1 MLHYLIV
8 LLAVVKQGT
17 PSHRPLEKSPCVTVN
32 ETAKMVASCQN
43 KSLSQVPVELHLG
56 IQYLNLSRNDL
67 KNITNFPLSL
77 YSSLEILD
85 LSSNKISL
93 IEPHTFTNMS
103 RLKEIN
109 LSDNNL
115 DRIDY
120 SKSPGIGLL
129 PNVQK
134 LDLSGNS
141 LYTDMTWYFLQ
152 NAPRLYYLSL
162 VGNSIIMINPETF
175 PGTPLLS
182 EVDLRNNIIMDIEEG
197 SFDHLVHLRKINLAM
212 NSITCI
218 SRFNLRQLESLNL
231 SKNSIQTFHTSDSEE
246 EYHLKHVD
254 LSDNKLVHFPIL
266 PTVNNLITLNLSM
279 NLISFD
285 ENTSH
290 VELAWLEEEESRN
303 TTMVNLLQLTHLD
316 LSYNNIKSIPED
328 FFSSMPMLKFLN
340 LSQNCMEYFTF
351 GHTVTLNFL
360 EELDLSG
367 NSLQNMSLAALSL
380 PNLKTLHLQ
389 NNKLHFTE
397 SRTFQGLPN
406 IAYINLQNNN
416 VELCGLTRE
425 LPTQN
430 MEKGQCISFFNISSL
445 QHLNLRENMLQVIPE
460 RTFYGT
466 SLTFLDVSG
475 NLGLVIAKDAL
486 KGLENSLEVL
496 HLEDNAIFHLNI
508 DLPLLVQ
515 LRYLNLSGNHLT
527 WLPTWKRNCQLETLD
542 LSNNSFSNLKDS
554 NIPVLENT
562 LRILSLTGNPLSCC
576 ENSWII
582 HMVRKN
588 TVTITALDAITCH
601 NSNGQKEEIMLEQKS
616 LENCEKD
623 DVKNTNTVIILTV
636 VLVSLVTVVGIGSL
650 ACYCRQKLNQQFKA

>member
-17 PSHRPLEKSPCVTVN
+17 PSYRPLEESPCAT
-32 ETAKMVASCQN
+32 TKMVASCQN
-43 KSLSQVPVELHLG
+43 RSLSQVPVELQLG
-56 IQYLNLSRNDL
+56 IRSLNLSRNNL
-67 KNITNFPLSL
+67 KNITKNPLSF
-77 YSSLEILD
+77 YSFLEILD
-85 LSSNKISL
+85 LSSNKISF
-93 IEPHTFTNMS
+93 IEPHTFTNMIH
-103 RLKEIN
+103 LKEIN

-115 DRIDY
+115 DKIDY
-120 SKSPGIGLL
+120 SKSPGIGFL

-152 NAPRLYYLSL
+152 NAPHLHYLSL

-197 SFDHLVHLRKINLAM
+197 SFDHLVHLRRIHLAM

-290 VELAWLEEEESRN
+290 VELAWLEEEEGSRN
-303 TTMVNLLQLTHLD
+303 TTMVNLLTLTHLD

-380 PNLKTLHLQ
+380 PNLKILYLQ

-406 IAYINLQNNN
+406 IAFINLQNNN
-416 VELCGLTRE
+416 VELCGLTME
-425 LPTQN
+425 MPTQN

-460 RTFYGT
+460 RAFYGT
-466 SLTFLDVSG
+466 SLTFLDVSR
-475 NLGLVIAKDAL
+475 NLGLFIAKDAL

-496 HLEDNAIFHLNI
+496 HLEDNAIFNLNI

-562 LRILSLTGNPLSCC
+562 LRILSLTGNPLGCC
-576 ENSWII
+576 ENGWII

-588 TVTITALDAITCH
+588 TVTITALDATTCH
-601 NSNGQKEEIMLEQKS
+601 NSNGQKEEIKLEQKS
-616 LENCEKD
+616 LENCDKE

-650 ACYCRQKLNQQFKA
+650 ACYCRQKLKQQFKA